1 MKFKLMRASLL
12 LGLCCIL
19 AFACQKESNASGL
32 KPKSLL
38 TWGVPLKIM
47 APDSLTVKKSKLG
60 ILEDITLSGHD
71 EFKNY
76 NIQMFARN
84 ANTIDIAAA
93 KKEQLE
99 GAKGNPFFSKI
110 VEEEENGFIFE
121 KQLDSTRVN
130 YDFRYIRIQGDREYV
145 FQTSL
150 IGSFSKEDVK
160 MMYQAVQPVAK

>member
-1 MKFKLMRASLL
+1 MKLKLMKASCLL
-12 LGLCCIL
+12 CLCCLII
-19 AFACQKESNASGL
+19 FACQQESASGL

-38 TWGVPLKIM
+38 TWGIPLKVM

-60 ILEDITLSGHD
+60 QLEDITLMGHD
-71 EFKNY
+71 EFSNY
-76 NIQMFARN
+76 NLQIFARN
-84 ANTIDIAAA
+84 APTIEVATA

-99 GAKGNPFFSKI
+99 NAKGNPFFTKV

-160 MMYQAVQPVAK
+160 MMYQAVKQVTKN